1 MTEVYDMLKAGI
13 ADATDGASY
22 FKAGREFQR
31 NRDADLVR
39 SLKYRGAHHRNRG
52 LEEAASIIEAEDKS

>member
-1 MTEVYDMLKAGI
+1 MTEAYELLKAGI

-31 NRDADLVR
+31 NRDAAIVR
-39 SLKYRGAHHRNRG
+39 GRKSKVFRDQV
-52 LEEAASIIEAEDKS
+52 LEDAAVAIEEDKS

>member
-1 MTEVYDMLKAGI
+1 MKTYDLLRAGI

-31 NRDADLVR
+31 NRDAKIVR
-39 SLKYRGAHHRNRG
+39 GRKSKVFRDQT
-52 LEEAASIIEAEDKS
+52 LEDAAKAIEEDKP